1 MDFGFPDLLNRST
14 TADDWW
20 RQVAS
25 QLAVPG
31 ITRGLGDLSR
41 VSRHGLRQ
49 RNPANFSPTSPRCNP
64 TRIIVAASAPNA
76 GAQHHRTLP

>member
-1 MDFGFPDLLNRST
+1 MDFGFPDPLNRST

-31 ITRGLGDLSR
+31 ITRGWATYR
-41 VSRHGLRQ
+41 ACR
-49 RNPANFSPTSPRCNP
+49 AM
-64 TRIIVAASAPNA
+64 VASTQPWPIFADISAVQPNKD
-76 GAQHHRTLP
+76 HRGC

>member
-31 ITRGLGDLSR
+31 ITRGWATYR
-41 VSRHGLRQ
+41 ACRAICV
-49 RNPANFSPTSPRCNP
+49 
-64 TRIIVAASAPNA
+64 NA
-76 GAQHHRTLP
+76 TLPIFADISAVQPNKDHRGC

>member
-31 ITRGLGDLSR
+31 ITRGWATYR
-41 VSRHGLRQ
+41 ASRHG
-49 RNPANFSPTSPRCNP
+49 C
-64 TRIIVAASAPNA
+64 VNA
-76 GAQHHRTLP
+76 TLPIFADISAVQPNKDHRGC

>member
-1 MDFGFPDLLNRST
+1 MDLGFPDLLNRST

-31 ITRGLGDLSR
+31 ITRGWATYRACRAMVAST
-41 VSRHGLRQ
+41 Q
-49 RNPANFSPTSPRCNP
+49 PCQFSPTSPRCNP